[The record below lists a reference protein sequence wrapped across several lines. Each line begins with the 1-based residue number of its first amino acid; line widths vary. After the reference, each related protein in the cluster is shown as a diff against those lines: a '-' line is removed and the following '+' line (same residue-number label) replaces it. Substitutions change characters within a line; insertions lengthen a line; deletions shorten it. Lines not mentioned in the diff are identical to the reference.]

1 MKLLKKKPFLLGI
14 GLVIAITG
22 LQSPAYADV
31 IKYVDAYFND
41 IKISVNN
48 QFKSVSAE
56 PFISGGTTYVAVRD
70 ITNIFGFDVNWNSS
84 ENVVEII
91 APNVGNTSSLE
102 REIAMLQN
110 QLKIANDKL
119 LQHEN
124 TVSPD
129 EEIKEILREIDLA
142 LEDIFYDEY
151 DIEWFFNL
159 TERSNYIDL
168 QVEFDADYYD
178 YEYDKM
184 TVLQMEKLVEK
195 ACEHVLTML
204 KDSVL
209 EDILIKGEVINAD
222 NQDILGTFRYD
233 DNEIEYDVEISET
246 ILGLFAQDVY
256 YDVIDS
262 DYDEKMPDFHL
273 ADGSNSDPYRISTE
287 NLYITEKNGNYTFEV
302 LVNLSTNYEKYWNA
316 SDVLDDELDEDDWD
330 TDPRDFED
338 FMFDIADYIADEFD
352 LDIEDD
358 ISGYIVSE
366 YNLSDVIVA
375 YEDGKIEFKRVK

>member
-1 MKLLKKKPFLLGI
+1 
-14 GLVIAITG
+14 
-22 LQSPAYADV
+22 PAYADV